1 MDTNDQYRG
10 QHETGRPVTGARTG
24 PRTGPWTGSGVPRR
38 VRLATAAGAA
48 ALALTAGLA
57 TPLAPAPRQAQAAD
71 GGKQTL
77 TVAVAQSVDSLSP
90 FLAVRLLSTS
100 IHRLTYEYLTNY
112 DPEDNRVVP
121 GLATEWKS
129 SPDKLT
135 WTYTIRSDSKWS
147 DGRQATAEDAA
158 WTFNTMMTDEGAA
171 TANGSFVANFE
182 EVTAPSPT
190 ELVVRLK
197 KPQATMTALDVPIVP
212 RHVWEKVDDFSKFNN
227 DKDFPIVGNG
237 PFVLTGY
244 KPDSYVRLVPNK
256 DFWRGA
262 PKFDEL
268 LFRYYKDQDA
278 AVSALRKGEVSFVA
292 GSPSLTPA
300 QADSLRNEEN
310 IKVNDAPGRRFYALA
325 TNPGAKAKNGEKMGD
340 GHPSLLD
347 RRVRNAL
354 FRAVD
359 RKTIVDKVFRGH
371 AKVGAGYIPPRYG
384 QYFWEPSADQELT
397 YDPAEAARLLDQA
410 GYEKNGD
417 GKRVGKDGKPLKY
430 RVLCHATDPND
441 KAVGKYLEEWWGDLG
456 IGITLS
462 CLDNVTDPWLA
473 GEYDLAFDGWSVN
486 PDPDFVLSIHT
497 CGALPATPKDTG
509 ATDNFICDKKY
520 DELYARQ
527 LAEYDPAE
535 RANIV
540 QQMES
545 RLYDLG
551 YMNVMAYPNAVE
563 AYRTDQIESITT
575 MPKKAGNLY
584 GQDGYWSWWS
594 AVPANS
600 GEASESGSSTGVV
613 VGIAAGAVVLVG
625 LGVFVAMRRR
635 ATAEDRE

>member
-1 MDTNDQYRG
+1 MDTNDQYG
-10 QHETGRPVTGARTG
+10 GHHDTGRPRLRARGRARGA
-24 PRTGPWTGSGVPRR
+24 VPRR
-38 VRLATAAGAA
+38 VRLAAAAGTA

-57 TPLAPAPRQAQAAD
+57 TPLDPAPREALAAGD
-71 GGKQTL
+71 GKRTL

-112 DPEDNRVVP
+112 DPEDNHVVP
-121 GLATEWKS
+121 GLATRWKS

-147 DGRQATAEDAA
+147 DGKRATAEDAA

-190 ELVVRLK
+190 ELVIRLK

-227 DKDFPIVGNG
+227 DEDLPVVGNG

-244 KPDSYVRLVPNK
+244 KADSYVRLEANE

-300 QADSLRNEEN
+300 QAASLGNEKN

-325 TNPGAKAKNGEKMGD
+325 TNPGARAGNGEKMGD

-359 RKTIVDKVFRGH
+359 RKTIVDKVFQGH
-371 AKVGAGYIPPRYG
+371 AVDGAGYIPPRYA
-384 QYFWEPSADQELT
+384 QYFWEPSAGQELA
-397 YDPAEAARLLDQA
+397 YDPGEAARLLDRA
-410 GYEKNGD
+410 GFRRNGD
-417 GKRVGKDGKPLKY
+417 GKRVGADGKPLNY
-430 RVLCHATDPND
+430 RILCHATDPND
-441 KAVGKYLEEWWGDLG
+441 KAIGKYLEEWWGDLG
-456 IGITLS
+456 IGVTLD

-497 CGALPATPKDTG
+497 CGALPATPEDTG

-520 DELYARQ
+520 DGLYAQQ

-535 RANIV
+535 RASLV
-540 QQMES
+540 KRMQS

-575 MPKKAGNLY
+575 MPSKAGNIY

-594 AVPANS
+594 AVPADSDEGS
-600 GEASESGSSTGVV
+600 GDSSPTGVV
-613 VGIAAGAVVLVG
+613 VGIVAAAVLLTG

>member
-1 MDTNDQYRG
+1 MDTNDQYGG
-10 QHETGRPVTGARTG
+10 QHETGRPGTGARTR
-24 PRTGPWTGSGVPRR
+24 PRTGSGVPRR

-57 TPLAPAPRQAQAAD
+57 TPLDPAPQQARAAD

-147 DGRQATAEDAA
+147 DGQQATAEDAA

-171 TANGSFVANFE
+171 TANGSFVTNFE
-182 EVTAPSPT
+182 KVTAPSPT
-190 ELVVRLK
+190 ELVIRLK

-212 RHVWEKVDDFSKFNN
+212 KHVWEKVDDFSKFNN

-237 PFVLTGY
+237 PFVLTDH

-300 QADSLRNEEN
+300 QAASLRNEKN

-347 RRVRNAL
+347 QRVRNAL

-359 RKTIVDKVFRGH
+359 RKTIIDKVFQGH
-371 AKVGAGYIPPRYG
+371 AERGAGYIPPRYG
-384 QYFWEPSADQELT
+384 QYFWEPSADQELA

-417 GKRVGKDGKPLKY
+417 GKRVGKDGKPLNY

-441 KAVGKYLEEWWGDLG
+441 KAIGKYLEEWWGELG

-540 QQMES
+540 RQMES

-594 AVPANS
+594 AVPASS
-600 GEASESGSSTGVV
+600 GEASEGGSSTGVA